1 MLNIIGNR
9 IELNEKTTITTK
21 QSSLIFCGSYGC
33 VIRPAYLCNK
43 TFSKN
48 NDLISKLFSF
58 KKHWEDEINLNLK
71 ISKLD
76 PKNLFSIKMIDN
88 CEFIYTNEFKNNIN
102 FDKSSK
108 KLIFD
113 TLKPNDKV
121 YQIIYEYGG
130 IDLYELFKNPKLL
143 YKINIVD
150 FLANFINI
158 FEGVHLLN
166 SNNLYHTDI
175 KPDNILFNFT
185 NNKFYLIDYGL
196 LTDFDYIYDLHSIH
210 DFNNKVLDFYPNE
223 FNILA
228 YIIFTSNPTE
238 KNIDYIHLNFNSL
251 YKNILE
257 DLFIQI
263 KKKFVNIKNNH
274 IKQLFNLIELIN
286 IKKDNLDDI
295 KDIYTNFIKTFT
307 KDKSLLID
315 IITNPNYYF
324 INNELITDKA
334 ENIIIHNNINLICDN
349 SNNIKTKIDVYM
361 LGITIFYII
370 LNIYIHL
377 DEKNGIFN
385 IPLGL
390 FDLIAHMID
399 LNPCFRFNIKTALE
413 QYKKIF
419 SI

>member
-158 FEGVHLLN
+158 FEGVHILN

-324 INNELITDKA
+324 INNEVITDKA

-399 LNPCFRFNIKTALE
+399 LNPCSRFNIKTALE

>member
-1 MLNIIGNR
+1 MLSIFGNR
-9 IELNEKTTITTK
+9 IELNEKTTIITK
-21 QSSLIFCGSYGC
+21 QSSLIVCGTYGC

-48 NDLISKLFSF
+48 NDTISKIF
-58 KKHWEDEINLNLK
+58 KNKNYWEDEINLNLNVL
-71 ISKLD
+71 KLD
-76 PKNLFSIKMIDN
+76 PNNLFTIKMIDN
-88 CEFIYTNEFKNNIN
+88 CEFLYTNEFKNNIDN
-102 FDKSSK
+102 FSK
-108 KLIFD
+108 TIIFN
-113 TLKPNDKV
+113 TSKPNDKL

-150 FLANFINI
+150 FLSNFINI
-158 FEGVHLLN
+158 FEGVNILN
-166 SNNLYHTDI
+166 LNNLYHTDI

-185 NNKFYLIDYGL
+185 NNKFYLIDFGL
-196 LTDFDYIYDLHSIH
+196 LTDFNNLYDLHSVYN
-210 DFNNKVLDFYPNE
+210 FNNKVLDFYPNE

-228 YIIFTSNPTE
+228 YIFFTSNPTE
-238 KNIDYIHLNFNSL
+238 KNIDDIHLNFNSL

-263 KKKFVNIKNNH
+263 KKKYLNKKNNH
-274 IKQLFNLIELIN
+274 LKQLYNLIELIN

-295 KDIYTNFIKTFT
+295 KIIYSNFIKTFN

-324 INNELITDKA
+324 INNETISDKA
-334 ENIIIHNNINLICDN
+334 ENIIIHNNINIICGN
-349 SNNIKTKIDVYM
+349 ANNIKTKIDVYM
-361 LGITIFYII
+361 LGITILYII

-399 LNPCFRFNIKTALE
+399 LNPCSRFTIKNALE
-413 QYKKIF
+413 QYKKLF